1 MYSISLPV
9 LPILGAITC
18 YLSYWVD
25 KFLFCNYYRT
35 PPIYSDAMSRTS
47 TSLLGYLVFLH
58 LVMSLWMM
66 GNEEIFQGEPLSGQE
81 YPTGL
86 GYGISANQSLRD
98 KLLKKH
104 LFPLEVALFVSVA
117 WTLVSNISST
127 FLRKVCGFLQ
137 CLICMT
143 GTKVK
148 ALTKS
153 MNTVQVSYSSARD
166 RGIIKGLTSFN
177 ILQNPTYQ
185 EAFAITPDFA
195 NSHSRIESIR
205 GYNTKEGERRLSDR
219 PNPPSEGLGRGDD
232 SADLS
237 ITDAHVI

>member
-66 GNEEIFQGEPLSGQE
+66 GNEEIFQGEALSGQE
-81 YPTGL
+81 YPAGL

-148 ALTKS
+148 AL
-153 MNTVQVSYSSARD
+153 
-166 RGIIKGLTSFN
+166 
-177 ILQNPTYQ
+177 
-185 EAFAITPDFA
+185 
-195 NSHSRIESIR
+195 
-205 GYNTKEGERRLSDR
+205 R
-219 PNPPSEGLGRGDD
+219 P
-232 SADLS
+232 
-237 ITDAHVI
+237 

>member
-66 GNEEIFQGEPLSGQE
+66 GNEEIFQGEALSGQE
-81 YPTGL
+81 YPAGL

-148 ALTKS
+148 ALTES
-153 MNTVQVSYSSARD
+153 MNTVTVSYSSARD

-219 PNPPSEGLGRGDD
+219 PNPKSEGLGRGDD